1 MRYESIFAAVA
12 RTVVNVRVCTI
23 FGFVAFVAACRA
35 SARAVR
41 GQASGHRL
49 PSAAAS
55 FWTGGF
61 WTGGRVPRLATVPA
75 TGRATARRRSGAPRT
90 R

>member
-55 FWTGGF
+55 FWTGG
-61 WTGGRVPRLATVPA
+61 RVPRLATVPA